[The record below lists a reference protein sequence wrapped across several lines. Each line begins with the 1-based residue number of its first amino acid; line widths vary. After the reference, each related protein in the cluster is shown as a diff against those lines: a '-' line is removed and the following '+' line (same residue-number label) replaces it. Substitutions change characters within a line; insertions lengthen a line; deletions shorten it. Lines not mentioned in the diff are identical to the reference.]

1 MSESDSKPAVEVAG
15 TGTAGF
21 AENDELALSELKG
34 LVWLEI
40 LELFEGDEAEARN
53 WMTRIR
59 PFLGNVAPADMFG
72 SRENID
78 RLRCFIQQIQRGVVP

>member
-1 MSESDSKPAVEVAG
+1 MSESDSKPTDDLA
-15 TGTAGF
+15 GTAGL
-21 AENDELALSELKG
+21 ADNHELVLSELKG

-40 LELFEGDEAEARN
+40 VELFEGDEAEALN
-53 WMTRIR
+53 WMTRSR